1 MAKIY
6 ADELAAAAGSSTFNS
21 LGNSSD
27 SATSLNSTIDSFISN
42 SAQQLQGEAWDKV
55 RAKLGEYNIVLKE
68 QARVAGVLGEAI
80 VKAVNMLK
88 ECLGDEYNYLDS
100 SQLPELESKKTQIA
114 ASIESLEK
122 SLYTYEKI
130 DKKDDNGNVTGT
142 ETKQVFHD
150 DVQKEL
156 NTAKENLKEIEK
168 KIKKIQEMEGVYA
181 QAEAILSAAWAEVE
195 AFRSKASALTPSSIV
210 TYAVKV

>member
-80 VKAVNMLK
+80 GKAVNMLK

-122 SLYTYEKI
+122 SLYTYEKTE
-130 DKKDDNGNVTGT
+130 KKDENGNVTDTGT
-142 ETKQVFHD
+142 EKVFHE

-156 NTAKENLKEIEK
+156 DTAKENLKEIEK

-195 AFRSKASALTPSSIV
+195 AFRSKASALTPSPIV